1 MARLQF
7 PGTGAQASL
16 RATGQARPLGRI
28 DRYLLRQL
36 VLVFNFFGLVL
47 VLVYWINAAVRLFDQ
62 LIADGQSATAIG
74 ELLIL
79 TLPGVIRIVVPIAAF
94 AAAVYVTN
102 RLSQESELVVV
113 QATGFSPWRLARP
126 VFYFGLMVVAGM
138 SILVHLLVPLS
149 SAALSDRQTQ
159 LAQSI
164 TARLLTEGQ
173 FIEPTDSMTIYIREI
188 SPEGELR
195 DVFLSDMTDPE
206 MTVTYTAGRAYLV
219 RTEDRSQLVMLD
231 GMAQSYRLET
241 GRLVVTTFDDFSYN
255 LGDLITRDPAGPR
268 SLGQVPTHQ
277 ILAGRA
283 AIAAETGASAARI
296 SLELHE
302 RINQS
307 LLGLVGALLGF
318 SALLVGGFSRF
329 GLWPRVVM
337 AVALIVVIKSLETVG
352 LDIAAGAASL
362 WPAAYLSIAAGLS
375 MVAVLLYLAAHPYLF
390 HRRPQV
396 DA

>member
-1 MARLQF
+1 M
-7 PGTGAQASL
+7 
-16 RATGQARPLGRI
+16 GRI

-36 VLVFNFFGLVL
+36 TLVFNFFGLVL

-94 AAAVYVTN
+94 AASVYVTN
-102 RLSQESELVVV
+102 RLSQDSELVVV

-126 VFYFGLMVVAGM
+126 AFYFGVLVLAGM
-138 SILVHLLVPLS
+138 SVLVHLLVPLS
-149 SAALSDRQTQ
+149 ASALSDRQTE

-173 FIEPTDSMTIYIREI
+173 FIEPSDAMTIYIREI

-195 DVFLSDMTDPE
+195 DVFLSDMSAPDT
-206 MTVTYTAGRAYLV
+206 TVTYTAGRAYLV
-219 RTEDRSQLVMLD
+219 RSDDRSQLVMLD
-231 GMAQSYRLET
+231 GMAQSYRVET
-241 GRLVVTTFDDFSYN
+241 GRLVVTTFDDFSYD
-255 LGDLITRDPAGPR
+255 LGDLITRDPEGPR
-268 SLGQVPTHQ
+268 SLRQVPTHQ
-277 ILAGRA
+277 ILANRA
-283 AIAAETGASAARI
+283 AIAAETGATPMRI
-296 SLELHE
+296 GLELHE

-318 SALLVGGFSRF
+318 SALLAGGFSRF

-337 AVALIVVIKSLETVG
+337 AVVLIVIIKSLETVG
-352 LDIAAGAASL
+352 FDLAAQDARY
-362 WPAAYLSIAAGLS
+362 WPAAYLSIAAGLG
-375 MVAVLLYLAAHPYLF
+375 MVAVLLFIAARPYLL
-390 HRRPQV
+390 HRSPRV
-396 DA
+396 AA